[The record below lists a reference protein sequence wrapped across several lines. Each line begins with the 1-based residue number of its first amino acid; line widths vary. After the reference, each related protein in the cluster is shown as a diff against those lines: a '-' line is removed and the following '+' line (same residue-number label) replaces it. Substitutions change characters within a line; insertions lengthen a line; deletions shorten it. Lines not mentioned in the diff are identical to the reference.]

1 MLFRKRIAG
10 VRCLQKMNPII
21 FLPLVIAIVIA
32 ITSCT
37 ATKGSIVILENK
49 NGKEFTM
56 DLKEWRG
63 ENKGQLFLNRDDVL
77 QIGVTRESG
86 VINLTVSGKKGSEPY
101 TGNDLQSG
109 IFTVTMSETDEYVIK
124 ITGDSANGS
133 LAIKNLGNL
142 K

>member
-49 NGKEFTM
+49 ERKGIHNG
-56 DLKEWRG
+56 LK
-63 ENKGQLFLNRDDVL
+63 
-77 QIGVTRESG
+77 GVERR
-86 VINLTVSGKKGSEPY
+86 K
-101 TGNDLQSG
+101 
-109 IFTVTMSETDEYVIK
+109 
-124 ITGDSANGS
+124 
-133 LAIKNLGNL
+133 
-142 K
+142 

>member
-1 MLFRKRIAG
+1 
-10 VRCLQKMNPII
+10 
-21 FLPLVIAIVIA
+21 
-32 ITSCT
+32 
-37 ATKGSIVILENK
+37 
-49 NGKEFTM
+49 M